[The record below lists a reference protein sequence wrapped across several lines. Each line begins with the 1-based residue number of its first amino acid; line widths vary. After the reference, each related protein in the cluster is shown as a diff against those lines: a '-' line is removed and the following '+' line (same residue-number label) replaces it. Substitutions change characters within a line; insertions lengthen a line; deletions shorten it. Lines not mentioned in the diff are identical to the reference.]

1 MKTILR
7 TMRRAGRLFKN
18 VPVLMVVIAGC
29 AGVPSVPSGTIRDIG
44 GPAGSPVVE
53 QETVSVAPFVQEN
66 PPPANYVIGP
76 NDVLYVNVYGRP
88 ELGSPMGP
96 SIGTKIQGS
105 RVDGN
110 GDIHLPLVESVKVAG
125 MTVVQAQERLKEAFK
140 TYVKEP
146 WVVVEMVEY
155 RSKPLYLLGQFKAP
169 GTYYMER
176 PLNLLQGIA
185 LGNGLDPTANLRGA
199 RLIREEKTLPVDI
212 HDLLQN
218 GDKKQNVWLMA
229 GDTIYVPDDRA
240 QNVFVF
246 GAVSKPGPVQ
256 MLQGKLTLPQA
267 IAAAGLRDTGY
278 DLSSVRIIRSFT
290 PTRGQLLVVNT
301 NKVMAGVALPFPLM
315 EGDIVY
321 VPKSGVGNWNDAINE
336 ILPSLQAVSAI
347 LNPFVQIKFLSD

>member
-1 MKTILR
+1 MKTILVPLR
-7 TMRRAGRLFKN
+7 TVPLCILLAALF
-18 VPVLMVVIAGC
+18 AGC
-29 AGVPSVPSGTIRDIG
+29 ASIPAVSSGTIRDIG

-53 QETVSVAPFVQEN
+53 QETVSVAPFVEEK

-76 NDVLYVNVYGRP
+76 NDILFVNIYGRP

-96 SIGTKIQGS
+96 SGGTKVQGS

-110 GDIHLPLVESVKVAG
+110 GDIHLPLVESVRVAG
-125 MTVVQAQERLKEAFK
+125 MTVVQAQERLKDAFK

-155 RSKPLYLLGQFKAP
+155 RSKPLYLLGQFKAA
-169 GTYYMER
+169 GTYYMDR

-218 GDKKQNVWLMA
+218 GDKKQNVWLQA

-246 GAVSKPGPVQ
+246 GAVTKPGPVQ
-256 MLQGKLTLPQA
+256 LLQGKLTLPQA
-267 IAAAGLRDTGY
+267 IAAAGLRDTGD

-301 NKVMAGVALPFPLM
+301 NKVMAGEALPFPLM

-321 VPKSGVGNWNDAINE
+321 VPKSAVGNWNDAINE

-347 LNPFVQIKFLSD
+347 LNPFVQIKFLSE